1 MHSLIDFL
9 YRQKHWLLF
18 LLLEGISLFLLFS
31 YNDYQGSIWLSSA
44 NTISGKLFEAEQY
57 VQSFFSLRS
66 DNRNLAEQ
74 NARLEERIYRM
85 DQMLDSTQRTQLAQ
99 EVSTSFGLKVTPA
112 TVVGNSISH
121 SNNFITINK
130 GTEDGIAPNMG
141 VISTNGVV
149 GITYKSSRH
158 YTLVIPILNNMSS
171 ISCKVIPGDAFG
183 YLKWRGGDSRIA
195 QLCDVPRYAKVNV
208 GDSIITSGH
217 SSFFP
222 EGLLV
227 GTISHFDP
235 LSDNLSNLIDV
246 KLSTTFVHLRHVF
259 VIDNPDTAERQNLL
273 DSATDV
279 R

>member
-31 YNDYQGSIWLSSA
+31 YNDYQGSIWFSSA

-74 NARLEERIYRM
+74 NARLEEKIYRM
-85 DQMLDSTQRTQLAQ
+85 EQMLDSTQRIQLAQ
-99 EVSTSFGLKVTPA
+99 DVSTSFGLRVTPA
-112 TVVGNSISH
+112 TVVGNSISQ

-158 YTLVIPILNNMSS
+158 YTLVIPILNSMSS
-171 ISCKVIPGDAFG
+171 ISCKVTPGDAFG
-183 YLKWRGGDSRIA
+183 YLKWKGGDCRIA
-195 QLCDVPRYAKVNV
+195 QLCDIPRYAKVNV

-246 KLSTTFVHLRHVF
+246 KLSTSFVHLRHVF
-259 VIDNPDTAERQNLL
+259 VINNPDTAERQNLL